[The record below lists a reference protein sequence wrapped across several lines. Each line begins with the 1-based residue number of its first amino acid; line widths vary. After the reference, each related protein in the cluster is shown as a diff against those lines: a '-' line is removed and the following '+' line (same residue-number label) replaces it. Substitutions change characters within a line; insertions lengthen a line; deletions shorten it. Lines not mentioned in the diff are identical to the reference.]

1 MMSWFFRVASSERSS
16 ELGSQNSEIYENSNK
31 QKNGEILRSH
41 TSLSAFKNTQRNVV
55 LYNNEISDGERR
67 VR

>member
-1 MMSWFFRVASSERSS
+1 
-16 ELGSQNSEIYENSNK
+16 
-31 QKNGEILRSH
+31 
-41 TSLSAFKNTQRNVV
+41 V